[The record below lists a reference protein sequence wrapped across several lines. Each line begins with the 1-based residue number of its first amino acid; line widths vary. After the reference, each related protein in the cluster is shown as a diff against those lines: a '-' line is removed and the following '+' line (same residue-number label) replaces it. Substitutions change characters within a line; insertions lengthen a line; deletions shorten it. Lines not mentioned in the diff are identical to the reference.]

1 MAAAGALRTGG
12 AGQSYVERRPGPGH
26 AALVSSLWI
35 QRIEPGAAPYRQ
47 LNIPTGGAELTC
59 RLGDTPLVRGPSTA
73 PVTDTLPPGTTIIG
87 VRLHPGAAAAIFGL
101 PADALRDEVVD
112 IDVLWGERG
121 RMVADAVN
129 RRSRPDEALAVLHDQ
144 LLARALPPGAP
155 DPLVSA
161 AVRQIRDDRSISA
174 VSERL
179 DISER
184 QLRRRCETAVG
195 LAPKTLHRVLR
206 FQRFVA
212 LTQRGLATGAPGG
225 RPTVAAL
232 AAEVGYADEA
242 HLSRECV
249 RLTGRTPAAF
259 LANAEEQCACGHDH
273 AASYAPQ
280 LAAAVRFRS
289 RAGQPAMVS
298 GDDERD
304 ALRAVT
310 GPPAFGSSRAA
321 AAGSRP
327 WGR

>member
-1 MAAAGALRTGG
+1 MAATDPRSGGG
-12 AGQSYVERRPGPGH
+12 AGQSYVERPPRPGLAG
-26 AALVSSLWI
+26 LVSSVWI

-59 RLGDTPLVRGPSTA
+59 RLGRLPSVRGPSTA
-73 PVTDTLPPGTTIIG
+73 PVTDTLPPGTTVIG
-87 VRLHPGAAAAIFGL
+87 VRLRPGAAAPILGL
-101 PADALRDEVVD
+101 PADALRDTVVD
-112 IDVLWGERG
+112 VEALWGDVG
-121 RMVADAVN
+121 RMLADSVSH
-129 RRSRPDEALAVLHDQ
+129 RRNPEAALAVLQDQ
-144 LLARALPPGAP
+144 LLARIPSAAAP
-155 DPLVSA
+155 DRLVTA
-161 AVRQIRDDRSISA
+161 AVRQLRRDVPVTA

-212 LTQRGLATGAPGG
+212 LTQRDLATGPTGV

-259 LANAEEQCACGHDH
+259 LTSAEEQCACGHDH

-280 LAAAVRFRS
+280 LAAADPPRPMRGSADGRRS
-289 RAGQPAMVS
+289 R
-298 GDDERD
+298 
-304 ALRAVT
+304 
-310 GPPAFGSSRAA
+310 
-321 AAGSRP
+321 
-327 WGR
+327 